1 MELSYSTI
9 ALLFPAIPLMFLV
22 YANISGTIGRR
33 LGEIFEKVSSDQL
46 PSEQYTRLREEA
58 AYLTRCLSL
67 VRSAQLLNGLAMLL
81 NVMTIVCVYL
91 SNQGVAQLLF
101 GCAVTI
107 MLLSI
112 ITYLVE
118 VTITVRAVRVLW
130 GKIQTSQE

>member
-1 MELSYSTI
+1 MELSYSSI

-67 VRSAQLLNGLAMLL
+67 VRSAQLLNGLAM
-81 NVMTIVCVYL
+81 
-91 SNQGVAQLLF
+91 
-101 GCAVTI
+101 
-107 MLLSI
+107 
-112 ITYLVE
+112 
-118 VTITVRAVRVLW
+118 
-130 GKIQTSQE
+130 

>member
-81 NVMTIVCVYL
+81 NVMTIGCVYL
-91 SNQGVAQLLF
+91 NNQGVAQLLF
-101 GCAVTI
+101 GCAVTV

-112 ITYLVE
+112 VTYLVE
-118 VTITVRAVRVLW
+118 VSITVRAVRVLW
-130 GKIQTSQE
+130 SKIQTSQG